1 MRTRKLSD
9 DGLHLFNIAL
19 NKYPE
24 KYCIESS
31 IKCYGKLKQFL
42 YNLWTTNYDIE
53 LDMTK
58 KAMRNSSKT
67 LYSFKRRWGYYT
79 LLNK

>member
-24 KYCIESS
+24 KYCIESG
-31 IKCYGKLKQFL
+31 IKCYGKLNKI
-42 YNLWTTNYDIE
+42 YV
-53 LDMTK
+53 TK
-58 KAMRNSSKT
+58 KLSRNLNHNRKISKK
-67 LYSFKRRWGYYT
+67 LLLIRILFK
-79 LLNK
+79 